1 MNFHID
7 VVSLKGKIYSGEA
20 KEAILPTIDGEITV
34 LANHAALV
42 TPLDLGEVVLSTSEG
57 VKNYSIGKGIF
68 EINDNKANL
77 LIEDVT
83 SSDEISEARA
93 QEAHRKAE
101 ELIKKG
107 IPDIEAKTANYT
119 YRKSLIDLKVA
130 RRKRKLHLS
139 QH

>member
-20 KEAILPTIDGEITV
+20 KEAVLPSIDGEITV
-34 LANHAALV
+34 LANHTALV
-42 TPLDLGEVVLSTSEG
+42 TPLDVGEVVINTTEG
-57 VKNYSIGKGIF
+57 VKNYAIGKGIF
-68 EINDNKANL
+68 EMNDNKANL

-83 SSDEISEARA
+83 SSDEISEERAR
-93 QEAHRKAE
+93 EAHKKAQ

-107 IPDIEAKTANYT
+107 VPDTEAKAANYT
-119 YRKSLIDLKVA
+119 YRKSLIDLKIA

-139 QH
+139 